1 MTSFFPEISIQFFQA
16 GEDLGGVAFG
26 VDRIPYFLDIAVGA
40 DQKTAAD
47 DSLKQTAHE
56 FLAAPRAIGLDHL
69 VGGIA
74 EQWEIKLVPVA
85 EVLQSLHRVGTGS
98 ENGDTE
104 LVELLFCVAKLGR
117 FNRSTGSIRLGKKE
131 EQDAAAPKVFERKL
145 FATLGSEGEFGSFV
159 ADFEHEVV
167 LLNLGTS

>member
-1 MTSFFPEISIQFFQA
+1 M
-16 GEDLGGVAFG
+16 AFR
-26 VDRIPYFLDIAVGA
+26 VDRIPDFLDFAVGA

-74 EQWEIKLVPVA
+74 EQREIEFVLVA
-85 EVLQSLHRVGTGS
+85 EALQGLHRVGTGS

-117 FNRSTGSIRLGKKE
+117 FNRSTRSIRLGKKE
-131 EQDAAAPKVFERKL
+131 EQDAAALEIL
-145 FATLGSEGEFGSFV
+145 
-159 ADFEHEVV
+159 
-167 LLNLGTS
+167 